1 MTPIAGRLYLMYGVA
16 LALVK
21 FLLDWAVCWWF
32 GHNWSLLIYWQRP
45 EFISLDHQPGF
56 ALLLVAVPFTGLGI
70 WLTLRRLL
78 AVQMP
83 SWLVVLFFLPI
94 VNLILFAY
102 LAFARDP
109 EVGQDNSIQ
118 TDLFESSLI
127 TGAVACLAIGFCVV
141 GLSGYGWGSFLGMP
155 FGIGV
160 TATLL
165 VSRKRPQSFATCT
178 AAALLG
184 MFICG
189 GLLLAF
195 AVEGVVCLVMALPL
209 AIPLVLVGVSV
220 ARAIVNP
227 TLAARQAM
235 VALILLPTVG
245 PLIAAAEKATKAEDP
260 LHQVVTMVE
269 IDAPPQAVWR
279 NVIAFPELPAPEE
292 WLFRLGIAYPIRARI
307 EGTGAG
313 AVRYCEFSTGPFV
326 EPITTWREAELLAF
340 DVSSS
345 PEPMRELSP
354 YDIHPEH
361 LKGFVRSRRGQFEL
375 VALDGGKRTRLVG
388 TTWYQ
393 QSIYPDVYW
402 SRITDEIIHKI
413 HQRVLDHIRVLSE
426 STR

>member
-1 MTPIAGRLYLMYGVA
+1 MTPIAGRLYLIYGVA

-32 GHNWSLLIYWQRP
+32 GKQWSIWLYWSPLRIAGENQ
-45 EFISLDHQPGF
+45 SF
-56 ALLLVAVPFTGLGI
+56 ALGLLAVAVPFTGLGI

-83 SWLVVLFFLPI
+83 AWLVVLFFLPI
-94 VNLILFAY
+94 VNLALFGY
-102 LAFARDP
+102 LVVAKDQEWEEQPTTRRD
-109 EVGQDNSIQ
+109 IM
-118 TDLFESSLI
+118 ESGMI
-127 TGAVACLAIGFCVV
+127 AGATACLAIGICVV
-141 GLSGYGWGSFLGMP
+141 GLSGYGWGTFLAMP

-160 TATLL
+160 AATLL
-165 VSRKRPQSFATCT
+165 VSRKGPQSFANC
-178 AAALLG
+178 AAATILG
-184 MFICG
+184 MFVCG
-189 GLLLAF
+189 GLLLAL
-195 AVEGVVCLVMALPL
+195 AVEGLICLLMAIPVATPL
-209 AIPLVLVGVSV
+209 ALVGVV
-220 ARAIVNP
+220 MARAIVTPSPN
-227 TLAARQAM
+227 ARQAM

-245 PLIAAAEKATKAEDP
+245 PLIAAAEKAGKAEDP
-260 LHQVVTMVE
+260 LHHVVTMVE

-279 NVIAFPELPAPEE
+279 NVIAFPELSAPEE

-307 EGTGAG
+307 EGAGAG

-393 QSIYPDVYW
+393 QSIYPDAYW
-402 SRITDEIIHKI
+402 SLITDAIIHKI
-413 HQRVLDHIRVLSE
+413 HHRVLDHIRVLSE